1 MTHAHPDPSAV
12 NSLVET
18 PGCSPVAGRVVWDPA
33 HSLWNG
39 SMLLATLILGPLTF
53 SWSALAVFAV
63 TTGAG
68 LLLGHSV
75 GFHRRMIHGSFQCPL
90 WLERTL
96 SWFGTTVGM
105 SGPFWMIRTHD
116 MRDWAQRRDNCHDY
130 LAHRR
135 PMIVDAVWQM
145 HCKLV
150 LDRPPAFDLGRIGRD
165 PVHRFLERTWMA
177 QQIPIAVVLFLIG
190 GWGFV
195 VWGVCA
201 RVTASVVGH
210 WFVGHLAHRYG
221 PQTWRVDGAGVQ
233 AHDVPWA
240 AIPTMGEAW
249 HNNHHAFPGSARIG
263 LYPGQADWGF
273 RLIQL
278 FERLALAWD
287 VRTPETL
294 PARPVS
300 RAGKASLPRADRLAI
315 DLADVLGLDPA
326 GGHAGGAEDAA
337 ARAAVV
343 GEALQLVR
351 IGVFGRT
358 RAARAGGEQQQGGG
372 GDEGQADRLIVAAHG
387 QAISEA
393 APATPARRR
402 ARAPWRR

>member
-1 MTHAHPDPSAV
+1 MSHAHPDPCAV
-12 NSLVET
+12 NSLIET
-18 PGCSPVAGRVVWDPA
+18 PGCSPVEGRVVWDPV

-39 SMLLATLILGPLTF
+39 SMLLATVVLGPMLF
-53 SWSALAVFAV
+53 SWQALGVFAA
-63 TTGAG
+63 TTAAG

-116 MRDWAQRRDNCHDY
+116 LRDWAQRQSDCHPF
-130 LAHRR
+130 LAHRQ
-135 PMIVDAVWQM
+135 PMLIDAVWQM
-145 HCKLV
+145 HCRLE
-150 LDRPPAFDLGRIGRD
+150 LERPPAFDLGRVGRD

-201 RVTASVVGH
+201 RVTASVTGH

-221 PQTWRVDGAGVQ
+221 PQTWLVDGAGVQ

-249 HNNHHAFPGSARIG
+249 HNNHHAFPGSAKIG

-278 FERLALAWD
+278 FEWLGLAWD

-294 PARPVS
+294 PPRPVS
-300 RAGKASLPRADRLAI
+300 RVSAPGRGSRAWSRS
-315 DLADVLGLDPA
+315 
-326 GGHAGGAEDAA
+326 A
-337 ARAAVV
+337 AR
-343 GEALQLVR
+343 G
-351 IGVFGRT
+351 
-358 RAARAGGEQQQGGG
+358 
-372 GDEGQADRLIVAAHG
+372 
-387 QAISEA
+387 
-393 APATPARRR
+393 
-402 ARAPWRR
+402 